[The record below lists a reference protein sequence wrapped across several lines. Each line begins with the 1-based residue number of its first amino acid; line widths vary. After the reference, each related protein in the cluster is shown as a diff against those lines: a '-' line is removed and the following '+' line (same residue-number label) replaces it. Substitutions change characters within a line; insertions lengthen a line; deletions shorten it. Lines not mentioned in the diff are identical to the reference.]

1 MVVKTAFKSVMGASH
16 KRKLNPVCQDR
27 SRIYTKIEGVTI
39 LAVADGHGSSSCL
52 YSDEG
57 AEKAVN
63 SFVNVITDVLKSYD
77 GNKESLF
84 PLLDPVERT
93 LAKRICQ
100 NWKQNVYDTHVYRKH
115 RETNADIVQ
124 EKQNKSNSSIKKA
137 LIKANQDKV
146 DYGLYG
152 TTLLGAAITEEFML
166 IFQLGDG
173 DIMQVD
179 ETGVHEV
186 IETEK
191 FLGIETNSMSHM
203 MAWNYAHTSLIPLPQ
218 NRPFMLMMSS
228 DGLSNSFSSQ
238 SGYKKCCQ
246 DYFDLVR
253 ENGIDVVRKN
263 IEQWL
268 DETSEGGCGDDIS
281 LALAYFE

>member
-16 KRKLNPVCQDR
+16 KRKPNPVCQDR

-39 LAVADGHGSSSCL
+39 LAVADGHGNSFCL

-57 AEKAVN
+57 VQKAVN

-84 PLLDPVERT
+84 PLLDSVERT

-100 NWKQNVYDTHVYRKH
+100 NWKQN
-115 RETNADIVQ
+115 
-124 EKQNKSNSSIKKA
+124 KSNSSIRKA
-137 LIKANQDKV
+137 LIKTNQDKV

-152 TTLLGAAITEEFML
+152 TTLLGAATTEEFML

-179 ETGVHEV
+179 ETGVYEV
-186 IETEK
+186 IGTEK
-191 FLGIETNSMSHM
+191 FLGGEK
-203 MAWNYAHTSLIPLPQ
+203 IPC
-218 NRPFMLMMSS
+218 R
-228 DGLSNSFSSQ
+228 
-238 SGYKKCCQ
+238 
-246 DYFDLVR
+246 
-253 ENGIDVVRKN
+253 I
-263 IEQWL
+263 
-268 DETSEGGCGDDIS
+268 
-281 LALAYFE
+281 